1 MASRQKAGDTW
12 PAAGCQLLPDDSGT
26 LSEPKWS
33 GPGTA
38 TVAHPALSR
47 VAGSEQS
54 CRAGHSSPSVSPTNP
69 PTTVPNG
76 GQHAKSCHR
85 LYSATASLRSNHS
98 LAAGKS
104 TRQSRIKADNELHT
118 LVIISSRVDGGWR
131 ELRPGYACSSSSRVM
146 PRVLCGMPAPRVG
159 GRDSSAAV
167 TPVPVS
173 QPVGAHPSARPHVHS
188 SCEQPVLWCESSQFS
203 VSVQSDHAAS
213 GGFWQNCNL
222 SNLWWTVV
230 ATV

>member
-1 MASRQKAGDTW
+1 MRWQAEGRWGEADIRGLQSASCSQMTL
-12 PAAGCQLLPDDSGT
+12 GCLNQSGVVQVQPRLPIRLT
-26 LSEPKWS
+26 EL
-33 GPGTA
+33 PGA
-38 TVAHPALSR
+38 SR
-47 VAGSEQS
+47 VAGLA
-54 CRAGHSSPSVSPTNP
+54 RAELSPLSNP

-118 LVIISSRVDGGWR
+118 LVISSRVDGGGR
-131 ELRPGYACSSSSRVM
+131 ELRPGYACSRVM

-188 SCEQPVLWCESSQFS
+188 SCEQPVLWCDS
-203 VSVQSDHAAS
+203 VFRECSK
-213 GGFWQNCNL
+213 
-222 SNLWWTVV
+222 
-230 ATV
+230 

>member
-1 MASRQKAGDTW
+1 MASRRQVIR
-12 PAAGCQLLPDDSGT
+12 GCQLLPDDSAGK

-38 TVAHPALSR
+38 TVAHPA
-47 VAGSEQS
+47 EPS
-54 CRAGHSSPSVSPTNP
+54 CRERAELPGWPLSPTNP

-118 LVIISSRVDGGWR
+118 LVISSRVDSGWR

-188 SCEQPVLWCESSQFS
+188 SCEQPVLWCDS
-203 VSVQSDHAAS
+203 VFRECSK
-213 GGFWQNCNL
+213 
-222 SNLWWTVV
+222 
-230 ATV
+230 